1 VDERPD
7 EPRLAFVH
15 VDDVPWTEVVAQ
27 QHGDRRVS
35 VHPRLPNPTIA
46 PPPGVT
52 KGLGRSDR
60 WS

>member
-1 VDERPD
+1 MDEIPD

-27 QHGDRRVS
+27 QHGDR
-35 VHPRLPNPTIA
+35 
-46 PPPGVT
+46 
-52 KGLGRSDR
+52 